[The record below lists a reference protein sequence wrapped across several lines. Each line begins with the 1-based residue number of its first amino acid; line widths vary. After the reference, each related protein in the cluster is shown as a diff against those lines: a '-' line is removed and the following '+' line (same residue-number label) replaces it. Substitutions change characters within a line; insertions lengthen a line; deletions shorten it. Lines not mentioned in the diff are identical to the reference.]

1 VNIEKNEH
9 VFSDSLINNFMHN
22 GWAVGDGFLA
32 PDVVAQLA
40 AEAHDGIVVG
50 AFQPAQVGRGGGRML
65 HSEIRQDRICWLKPD
80 ALSEAQ
86 QIYWNQ
92 FEPLRMAFN
101 QALYLGLFD
110 YEAHFASFPAGT
122 HYKRHLDQFQEV
134 GLRTVSCVLYLSDR
148 WLTTDGG
155 ALRLFLAHGHH
166 DVLPQAGRLVCFM
179 SDQFYHEVRP
189 ASRERLSITG
199 WFKKRP
205 N

>member
-1 VNIEKNEH
+1 
-9 VFSDSLINNFMHN
+9 MHN

-205 N
+205 NLPVGVV